1 MFFQKPVPVI
11 VKVKKLGDSPDPKP
25 AAAEKAQDASEFAPD
40 KQEAE
45 SNSKREVEEQ
55 EEELEDDTDA
65 KSKRS
70 ASITRNDPEAQLE
83 NLLAM

>member
-1 MFFQKPVPVI
+1 M
-11 VKVKKLGDSPDPKP
+11 KVNKLADSPDPKP
-25 AAAEKAQDASEFAPD
+25 AAAEEAQVASEFAPD

-45 SNSKREVEEQ
+45 SKTKSEAEGQ
-55 EEELEDDTDA
+55 EAELEDDTAA

-70 ASITRNDPEAQLE
+70 TSITRNDPEAQLE